1 MPSQNPQVT
10 EVIIPMVRA
19 AFRKQFADAMI
30 KNGLSTAYYFEKV
43 GLPTHAPEDPNS
55 LLPAKPFWQL
65 VNLVAIH
72 TGIQDFGIQ
81 VAELTPWHKVETLQP
96 LISDSETLEDLLQN
110 FCREMPL
117 QRSRAT
123 FTLERHDSGL
133 FFNFSGNNL
142 VKNDIQMELY
152 RIMNMVLLVQL
163 ATGPDWFPEE
173 VEMQMPENKF
183 VRTSRIFSKSKI
195 VFCQQTSR
203 FSIPNNLLKLEVNL
217 EKTDTGSDVDQLDI
231 NLDFVCAVKQLIGV
245 YISNKNCTIDEIAKA
260 IDIPRHTLQRTLK
273 THGTSFSEL
282 LAQEK
287 FVRAKDKLI
296 NSSAKIAAISHQLG
310 YSDPA
315 HFTHAFHRW
324 SGMSPSQ
331 FRSRNHD
338 N

>member
-1 MPSQNPQVT
+1 
-10 EVIIPMVRA
+10 
-19 AFRKQFADAMI
+19 MI
-30 KNGLSTAYYFEKV
+30 KNGLSSAYYFEKV

-81 VAELTPWHKVETLQP
+81 VAELTPWHKVESLQP
-96 LISDSETLEDLLQN
+96 LISDSETLEELLQN
-110 FCREMPL
+110 FCREMPI

-123 FTLERHDSGL
+123 FALERHDSGL
-133 FFNFSGNNL
+133 FFSFSGNNL

-173 VEMQMPENKF
+173 IEMQMSENNF
-183 VRTSRIFSKSKI
+183 VRTSRIFSKSKV
-195 VFCQQTSR
+195 VFCQQASR
-203 FSIPNNLLKLEVNL
+203 FSIPNNLLALKVNL
-217 EKTDTGSDVDQLDI
+217 EKADTEIDVGQFDLD
-231 NLDFVCAVKQLIGV
+231 LDFVSAVKQLINV

-260 IDIPRHTLQRTLK
+260 IDVPRHTLQRALK

-287 FVRAKDKLI
+287 FVLAKGKLM
-296 NSSAKIAAISHQLG
+296 NSSLKIAAISHQLG

-315 HFTHAFHRW
+315 HFTHAFQRW
-324 SGMSPSQ
+324 SGMSPSE
-331 FRSRNHD
+331 FRLKNQ
-338 N
+338 